1 MTAEGEEEQNSGE
14 DPRMAFI
21 SQFCLKTMK
30 QKSDKW
36 SKMMSQED
44 NVVLLQ
50 DFLEKGDSR
59 MLIVYVTPQGQ
70 LQPTAKFPTSTKN
83 KAVYFI
89 KRKPEA
95 IKKDTVATLLV
106 FGDMSYTPL
115 DQLSSLVDA
124 VSVYANTCDVLLVC
138 YYFTQVM
145 LPLLANDR
153 NHHKWPRVVTADV
166 MRNVTDL
173 KGNVFVFSGQVKG
186 KTLLPLPAR
195 SDNVAKAAE
204 RQEQ

>member
-1 MTAEGEEEQNSGE
+1 MAAEGEEEESSGE

-30 QKSDKW
+30 QKADKW

-70 LQPTAKFPTSTKN
+70 MQPTAEFPTSTKT

-95 IKKDTVATLLV
+95 IRKETITTLLM

-115 DQLSSLVDA
+115 DQLSLLVDA
-124 VSVYANTCDVLLVC
+124 VSNICDVHLL
-138 YYFTQVM
+138 YI
-145 LPLLANDR
+145 
-153 NHHKWPRVVTADV
+153 VTISY
-166 MRNVTDL
+166 R
-173 KGNVFVFSGQVKG
+173 
-186 KTLLPLPAR
+186 
-195 SDNVAKAAE
+195 
-204 RQEQ
+204 

>member
-1 MTAEGEEEQNSGE
+1 MAAEEEEQSSGE

-30 QKSDKW
+30 QKADKW

-44 NVVLLQ
+44 NVVLMQ
-50 DFLEKGDSR
+50 EFLEKGESR

-70 LQPTAKFPTSTKN
+70 LQPTVEFPTSTKN

-95 IKKDTVATLLV
+95 IKKETVQNLLM

-124 VSVYANTCDVLLVC
+124 VST
-138 YYFTQVM
+138 FTYIQTNM
-145 LPLLANDR
+145 TNFIPTGDASI
-153 NHHKWPRVVTADV
+153 AC
-166 MRNVTDL
+166 
-173 KGNVFVFSGQVKG
+173 Q
-186 KTLLPLPAR
+186 
-195 SDNVAKAAE
+195 
-204 RQEQ
+204 

>member
-1 MTAEGEEEQNSGE
+1 MAAEGEEEESSGE

-30 QKSDKW
+30 QKADKW

-70 LQPTAKFPTSTKN
+70 MQPTAEFPTSTKT

-95 IKKDTVATLLV
+95 IRKETITTLLM
-106 FGDMSYTPL
+106 FGDM
-115 DQLSSLVDA
+115 
-124 VSVYANTCDVLLVC
+124 
-138 YYFTQVM
+138 
-145 LPLLANDR
+145 
-153 NHHKWPRVVTADV
+153 
-166 MRNVTDL
+166 
-173 KGNVFVFSGQVKG
+173 
-186 KTLLPLPAR
+186 
-195 SDNVAKAAE
+195 
-204 RQEQ
+204 

>member
-1 MTAEGEEEQNSGE
+1 MAAEGEEEESSGE

-30 QKSDKW
+30 QKADKW

-70 LQPTAKFPTSTKN
+70 MQPTAEFPTSTKT

-89 KRKPEA
+89 KRKQEA
-95 IKKDTVATLLV
+95 IRKETITTLLM

-124 VSVYANTCDVLLVC
+124 VSNICDVHLL
-138 YYFTQVM
+138 YI
-145 LPLLANDR
+145 
-153 NHHKWPRVVTADV
+153 VTISY
-166 MRNVTDL
+166 R
-173 KGNVFVFSGQVKG
+173 
-186 KTLLPLPAR
+186 
-195 SDNVAKAAE
+195 
-204 RQEQ
+204 